1 MSGKSGYW
9 IWLKSEMQTRKEETT
24 NWAIGYSALMGKHS
38 IARKNVT
45 REVGKASWAKGEIGL
60 KGKQFKLKFK
70 KVFVKGWTNHGV
82 WKLINAGNI
91 QLESWWKRVT
101 KERNCQSVQT
111 LTAGRCVLFD
121 RKKEKSK
128 TTGMNVWS
136 TMARSDWMIRGSQPE
151 NGIVPNFKSDYALIR
166 NGKFHWKNGEV
177 QSQERRKPNWIKAY
191 TSMYGKTCF
200 YKRNCWS
207 EKRWLPNQKAS
218 G

>member
-24 NWAIGYSALMGKHS
+24 NWAIGYSAWMEKHS

-91 QLESWWKRVT
+91 QLESWWKRVR

-111 LTAGRCVLFD
+111 LTAR
-121 RKKEKSK
+121 
-128 TTGMNVWS
+128 
-136 TMARSDWMIRGSQPE
+136 TMRFIW
-151 NGIVPNFKSDYALIR
+151 
-166 NGKFHWKNGEV
+166 
-177 QSQERRKPNWIKAY
+177 SQERKKQNDRYECLINDGEIWLNDE
-191 TSMYGKTCF
+191 GKSTG
-200 YKRNCWS
+200 KWS
-207 EKRWLPNQKAS
+207 SAKF
-218 G
+218 